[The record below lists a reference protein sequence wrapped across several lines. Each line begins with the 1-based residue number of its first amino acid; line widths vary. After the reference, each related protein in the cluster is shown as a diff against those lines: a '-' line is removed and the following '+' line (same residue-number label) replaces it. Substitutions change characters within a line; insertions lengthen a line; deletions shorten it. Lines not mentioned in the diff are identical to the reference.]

1 MSAVYLIRHGRTEA
15 NDRHLYC
22 GSTDLPLSEAG
33 RQALRELSYHLPPAK
48 FLTSGMVRTEETLS
62 LLFGDV
68 PHIQEPRFREIDF
81 GVFEMH
87 GYEELKDR
95 KDYQDWISGDND
107 ANIPPEGESGNAMTA
122 RVLEAL
128 EPLLRQ
134 EGNTVV
140 ITHGGVIAAIMAH
153 LFPEEGK
160 SRYDWQPRPGYG
172 YAIENGTYRPLP

>member
-1 MSAVYLIRHGRTEA
+1 MSTIYLIRHGRTEA

-33 RQALRELSYHLPPAK
+33 RQALRDLSYHLPPAQ
-48 FLTSGMVRTEETLS
+48 FLTSGMVRTEETLA

-68 PHIQEPRFREIDF
+68 PHSREPRFREIDF

-128 EPLLRQ
+128 EPLLHQ
-134 EGNTVV
+134 AENTVV

-160 SRYDWQPRPGYG
+160 SRYDWQPRPGCG
-172 YAIENGTYRPLP
+172 YAIENGTCRPLP

>member
-22 GSTDLPLSEAG
+22 GSTDLPLSDAG
-33 RQALRELSYHLPPAK
+33 RQALREVSYNLPPAR
-48 FLTSGMVRTEETLS
+48 FLTSGMRRTEETLF

-68 PHIQEPRFREIDF
+68 PHTQEPRFREIDF
-81 GVFEMH
+81 GAFEMH
-87 GYEELKDR
+87 SYEMLKDR
-95 KDYQDWISGDND
+95 ADYQAWISGDND

-128 EPLLRQ
+128 EPLLLQ
-134 EGNTVV
+134 AENTVV

-153 LFPEEGK
+153 LFPEERK
-160 SRYDWQPRPGYG
+160 SRYAWQPRPGCG
-172 YAIENGTYRPLP
+172 YAIQSGTYRPLP

>member
-1 MSAVYLIRHGRTEA
+1 MSTIYLIRHGRTEA

-33 RQALRELSYHLPPAK
+33 RQALRDLSYHLPPAQ
-48 FLTSGMVRTEETLS
+48 FLTSGMVRTEETLA

-68 PHIQEPRFREIDF
+68 PHSQEPRFREIDF

-128 EPLLRQ
+128 EPLLHQ
-134 EGNTVV
+134 AENTVV

-160 SRYDWQPRPGYG
+160 SRYDWQPRPGCG
-172 YAIENGTYRPLP
+172 YAIENGTCRPLP